1 MHNALL
7 NSVYQF
13 DSYKGTTGQRSS

>member
-7 NSVYQF
+7 NFVYQF